1 MFLSAYTAHARRGV
15 FCAARTAFFFLIL
28 CTFGERR
35 SPLSSPA
42 LRFAKRAKD
51 RAVSKP
57 VLTDCSPV
65 IKQTLLFCTAQ
76 GYDLQDSAL
85 KNLAMANFTFA
96 DKILFCHLSDMN
108 FADGQRRTCRLQIFS
123 LPSANENFAVGKCLA
138 GRRQNSYRIN
148 GKFLVCHRE
157 IC

>member
-96 DKILFCHLSDMN
+96 DGKILFCHLSDMN

-123 LPSANENFAVGKCLA
+123 FLPSASVSLADGKILT
-138 GRRQNSYRIN
+138 G
-148 GKFLVCHRE
+148 
-157 IC
+157 